1 MGERTRA
8 VKKMDCDQKEI
19 PREVTV
25 HCNLPP
31 HPTVV
36 PLLGITHSKDGFTIY
51 ICMEL
56 GDKSLHH
63 YLHTEKKKPSLQQ
76 STKWAMQ
83 IARGMDHIH
92 EHGLV
97 HCDLKSANVLLFE
110 KEDVTKICDFGSA
123 QPLDHTSTVSGT
135 AGTYRW
141 MAPEFSKTN
150 AQQRSDVFSYG
161 MILYEIFA
169 QKIPFSDVSDQ
180 VAVASKIRDGV
191 RPPIPSELPLY
202 IKVLIQTCWEQ
213 EAHYRPTFKGILRV
227 GLLSTQYAADAMV

>member
-1 MGERTRA
+1 MNDIDLKERIGKGNVAVFKATIAAKEVA
-8 VKKMDCDQKEI
+8 VKSTECKRNQI
-19 PREVTV
+19 PGEVKV
-25 HCNLPP
+25 HGSLPP
-31 HPTVV
+31 HPNVLS
-36 PLLGITHSKDGFTIY
+36 LLGITHSKDGFTIY

-110 KEDVTKICDFGSA
+110 KDDVTKICDFGSA

-161 MILYEIFA
+161 MIL
-169 QKIPFSDVSDQ
+169 
-180 VAVASKIRDGV
+180 
-191 RPPIPSELPLY
+191 
-202 IKVLIQTCWEQ
+202 
-213 EAHYRPTFKGILRV
+213 
-227 GLLSTQYAADAMV
+227 

>member
-1 MGERTRA
+1 MKSTECKRNQIPGE
-8 VKKMDCDQKEI
+8 VK
-19 PREVTV
+19 V
-25 HCNLPP
+25 HGSLPP
-31 HPTVV
+31 HPNVLS
-36 PLLGITHSKDGFTIY
+36 LLGITHSKDGFTIY

-110 KEDVTKICDFGSA
+110 KEDITKICDFGSA
-123 QPLDHTSTVSGT
+123 QPLDHTSTVSET

-191 RPPIPSELPLY
+191 RPSIPSELPLY
-202 IKVLIQTCWEQ
+202 IRVLIQTCWEQ
-213 EAHYRPTFKGILRV
+213 EPHYRPTFKGILRV
-227 GLLSTQYAADAMV
+227 GLLSTQYAADTAA